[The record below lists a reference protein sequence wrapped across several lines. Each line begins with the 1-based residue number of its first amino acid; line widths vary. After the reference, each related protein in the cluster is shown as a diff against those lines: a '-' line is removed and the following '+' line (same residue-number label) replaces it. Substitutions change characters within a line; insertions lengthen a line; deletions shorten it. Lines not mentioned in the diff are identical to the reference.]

1 MNYSNFTF
9 LNSFNKEIIGYKW
22 KPDPESQKGV
32 VLLIHGLAE
41 HCGRYDHFSK
51 FLNKN
56 GFAVLGYDHPGH
68 GQTDPDSPGYISSE
82 DGFHYMV
89 QTVGDFLKFATAQ
102 FPGVPTIVFAHSMGS
117 FLTQRYFQ
125 LYDDLP
131 EAVIYSGSNGKPPAI
146 LQGGIWISSLLR
158 KIYGPE
164 SKSPFLNK
172 LTFGEYNKPF
182 KPART
187 EMDWLSRDQD
197 QVDRYISDPYCGFN
211 CSTSFYND
219 LFKGLKALHS
229 HKPFAGN
236 SAALPIL
243 LFSGESDPVSD
254 MGKGIKNLE
263 KLLIGSDAGRIQ
275 KKLYPGGRHEMLN
288 ETNREQVMEDV
299 LQWAVSSLQ

>member
-1 MNYSNFTF
+1 MQYRRFTF
-9 LNSFNKEIIGYKW
+9 QNFDGKQIEGYEWLPIEAEPKA
-22 KPDPESQKGV
+22 V

-41 HCGRYDHFSK
+41 HCERYDHFAS
-51 FLNKN
+51 FLNSS
-56 GFAVLGYDHPGH
+56 GYAVLGYDHPGH
-68 GQTDPDSPGYISSE
+68 GKTDPESTGHINSE

-89 QTVGDFLKFATAQ
+89 QTIGDFMKFATDQ
-102 FPGVPTIVFAHSMGS
+102 FPGLPRILFAHSMGS

-125 LYDDLP
+125 LYEGLP

-164 SKSPFLNK
+164 AKSPFLNK

-187 EMDWLSRDQD
+187 EMDWLSRDQE
-197 QVDRYISDPYCGFN
+197 QVDRYIRDPLCGFI

-219 LFKGLKALHS
+219 LFKGLKTLHS

-236 SAALPIL
+236 SAGLPIL
-243 LFSGESDPVSD
+243 LLSGGSDPVSN
-254 MGKGIKNLE
+254 MGKGVKNLE
-263 KLLIGSDAGRIQ
+263 KILIGSGAGQVQ

-288 ETNREQVMEDV
+288 ETNRDQVMADI
-299 LQWAVSSLQ
+299 LQWVVSSVQ